1 MGNACRCAVTL
12 YVGEGSKRVLLLRSL
27 LVLSLPLPPTSKVGP
42 SGADIRVGGFAYV
55 QDPVNLSNE
64 LSSEAGSF
72 SRCHLNPHG
81 CFQSVVWGF
90 ISSHWNSGL
99 CGLSP
104 GPPGAGQ
111 LQLCPPC
118 SIICHFVA
126 TLPWVLS
133 TWLPLSDPPT
143 SLDECFFFISLVVGL
158 PYSSIFCQFWLLFVF
173 KLLLSSF
180 WLCEET

>member
-64 LSSEAGSF
+64 LSSEAGRF

-81 CFQSVVWGF
+81 CFQSVV
-90 ISSHWNSGL
+90 
-99 CGLSP
+99 
-104 GPPGAGQ
+104 
-111 LQLCPPC
+111 
-118 SIICHFVA
+118 
-126 TLPWVLS
+126 
-133 TWLPLSDPPT
+133 
-143 SLDECFFFISLVVGL
+143 
-158 PYSSIFCQFWLLFVF
+158 
-173 KLLLSSF
+173 
-180 WLCEET
+180 